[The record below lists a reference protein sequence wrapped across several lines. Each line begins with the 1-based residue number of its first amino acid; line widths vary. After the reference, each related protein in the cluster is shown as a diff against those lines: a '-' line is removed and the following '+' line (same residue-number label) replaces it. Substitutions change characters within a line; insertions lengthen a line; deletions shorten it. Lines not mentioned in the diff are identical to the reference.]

1 MSNRDAQPERVEM
14 QDASHRDRFMH
25 AQVQS
30 EETIITRFDGLA
42 YELFGDYFDS
52 NSDMFAKLEHML
64 RQSRQPLDVDLY
76 LSRMT
81 LATVFAVVAGLLLFV
96 PFIFGLAFVGVF
108 DSVLAGVIPTP
119 FNVVVV
125 VLFGFIMYGLFGALS
140 GVGTAYG
147 LAWYRVFNRQSN
159 LNRQAP
165 FAVTFMY
172 ALSRGGMNFVEV
184 LRTLAESK
192 DAYGDVAYEFESVM
206 RDMEYLSIDLPRAL
220 RRASARTPSETLS
233 NFLDDTVSVID
244 SGADLTGFL
253 EDKSERMLRDAE
265 DEQENFL
272 TILALLGEVYVTAFV
287 AGPLFLI
294 IITVIMTMLG
304 SGGTSMLAGI
314 VYGLL
319 PVMNVAFFVL
329 IDTLTEDEKKASTE
343 ISDSRSQKS
352 SEELRAEF
360 GEYIDEDSPEESRI
374 EKIIKAKEKREQSE
388 WRRDPINWMLDNPLR
403 TLAVTG
409 PFTAIYLLVALV
421 VFGPSNVL
429 LGFTQPAQAI
439 AMGELGPV
447 VLTTYLLV
455 IPLVVTLTPISV
467 FHEISS
473 RRNNS
478 MMNRLPDALKQL
490 AASNAIGISLTES
503 LAQTAQNTKGKLGDE
518 LEQVGNDITWYSD
531 VNGALIA
538 FSNRVRLPVVTRT
551 VKLITEAN
559 QSTGDIADVLS
570 VAAKDVGKRQQ
581 LRKERF
587 NEMLMYTVV
596 VLISFAVY
604 LFVIYMLDTAF
615 LSEIAKLG
623 SSGAATGASDAG
635 NVGGQSTSGIGF
647 DLGSLP
653 IEMIRMIFYHST
665 VIQALGSGLLAG
677 QLGRNDVLSGLKFSI
692 ALLVI
697 ATAVFLFI

>member
-1 MSNRDAQPERVEM
+1 
-14 QDASHRDRFMH
+14 MH
-25 AQVQS
+25 MQVQT
-30 EETIITRFDGLA
+30 EETIVTRFDGLA
-42 YELFGDYFDS
+42 YSLFGEYFDS
-52 NSDMFAKLEHML
+52 NSEMFGSLEHML
-64 RQSRQPLDVDLY
+64 RQSRMPIDVDLY
-76 LSRMT
+76 MSRMT
-81 LATVFAVVAGLLLFV
+81 LAAVFASVGGLLLFV
-96 PFIFGLAFVGVF
+96 PFIFGLAFAGLF
-108 DSVLAGVIPTP
+108 DSALAGVIPVP
-119 FNVVVV
+119 FNVVAV
-125 VLFGFIMYGLFGALS
+125 VLLGFIMYGVM
-140 GVGTAYG
+140 GVVGGIGTAYG
-147 LAWYRVFNRQSN
+147 LAWYRVFNRKSN
-159 LNRQAP
+159 LDRQAP

-184 LRTLAESK
+184 LRTMAEAK
-192 DAYGDVAYEFESVM
+192 DAYGDVAYEFESVI

-220 RRASARTPSETLS
+220 RRASARTPSETLA

-244 SGADLTGFL
+244 SGADLTAFL
-253 EDKSERMLRDAE
+253 EDKSENMLRDAE
-265 DEQENFL
+265 EEQENFL

-304 SGGTSMLAGI
+304 SGGISLLAGI

-319 PVMNVAFFVL
+319 PLMNVAFFIL
-329 IDTLTEDEKKASTE
+329 IDTLTEDEKKSSTRIDEGRSHASA
-343 ISDSRSQKS
+343 D
-352 SEELRAEF
+352 ELRERF
-360 GEYIDEDSPEESRI
+360 EKYVDEDSPKESRI
-374 EKIIKAKEKREQSE
+374 EQILRAKEKREESE

-403 TLAVTG
+403 TLVVTG
-409 PFTAIYLLVALV
+409 PFTTIYLLVALLS
-421 VFGPSNVL
+421 FGPSDIL
-429 LGFTQPAQAI
+429 LGFTQPSQAI

-455 IPLVVTLTPISV
+455 VPLVLMLAPISV

-503 LAQTAQNTKGKLGDE
+503 LAQTAQNTKGKLGTE

-531 VNGALIA
+531 VNGALVA

-615 LSEIAKLG
+615 LSEIANLG
-623 SSGAATGASDAG
+623 SSGATTGSADAG
-635 NVGGQSTSGIGF
+635 NVGGQNTSGIGF

-665 VIQALGSGLLAG
+665 VIQAIGSGLLAG
-677 QLGRNDVLSGLKFSI
+677 QLGRNDVLSGLKYSVV
-692 ALLVI
+692 LLII